1 MRTLRVADTVFPV
14 QMTPI
19 QLSAS
24 GDNVVL
30 TPTAGSALR
39 IVKLAFMCSPANT
52 VTIKQSSSPLS
63 GPMPFGDKGG
73 LFIDGDAWP
82 IRFQRDATLTLNLA
96 SSGSVVGFVMWY
108 EEP

>member
-1 MRTLRVADTVFPV
+1 MS
-14 QMTPI
+14 PI

-30 TPTAGSALR
+30 SPASGSALR
-39 IVKLAFMCSPANT
+39 IVKLAFLCSPANT

-63 GPMPFGDKGG
+63 GPMPFADKGG
-73 LFIDGDAWP
+73 LFIDGDSWP
-82 IRFQRDATLTLNLA
+82 VRLQRGATLTLNLA

-108 EEP
+108 EEG